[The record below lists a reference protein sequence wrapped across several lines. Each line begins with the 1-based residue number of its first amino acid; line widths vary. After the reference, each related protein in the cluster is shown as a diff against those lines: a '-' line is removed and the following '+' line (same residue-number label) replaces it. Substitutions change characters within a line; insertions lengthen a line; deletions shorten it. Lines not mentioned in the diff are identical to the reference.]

1 MTTLDAPLAL
11 PPRGGNAGEPAEPD
25 SRRLVDC
32 GAARVAPDGVPP
44 APGWVGHLDLHYTR
58 DGERTLSMDRHSG
71 PLRVLK
77 RLLPEGPGICHHV
90 LVHPPGGIVGG
101 DRLEIDARLDAGT
114 HALLTTPGATRF
126 YRSAGRPAVQQTRLR
141 LAGGA
146 RLEWLPLESIAY
158 RGCLAENHLRLELEP
173 GAEAMGWDML
183 ALGLPA
189 AGQSWDHGRYLQHVE
204 LLGVWLERGLLDAS
218 DADLLD
224 GPLGL
229 AGRRVLATCW
239 FAAGGALP
247 GARREA
253 LLDAAR
259 AVVEHHAPG
268 GAAPDGA
275 RAVVAGVTAVQ
286 PSVLVLRALA
296 DRVEPA
302 MALLLKVRAAWRQ
315 AAWNLAAHP
324 PRIWR
329 T

>member
-1 MTTLDAPLAL
+1 MLAMTDAP
-11 PPRGGNAGEPAEPD
+11 AGQ
-25 SRRLVDC
+25 
-32 GAARVAPDGVPP
+32 PP
-44 APGWVGHLDLHYTR
+44 AQAGGWVGHLDLHYTR
-58 DGERTLSMDRHSG
+58 DGERTLSADRHSG

-126 YRSAGRPAVQQTRLR
+126 YRSAGRPAVQQTRLHV
-141 LAGGA
+141 AGGA
-146 RLEWLPLESIAY
+146 RLEWLPLETIVY

-173 GAEAMGWDML
+173 GAEAMGWDVL

-189 AGQSWDHGRYLQHVE
+189 AGQAWEHGRYLQQVE
-204 LLGVWLERGLLDAS
+204 LPGVWLERGLIDAS

-239 FAAGGALP
+239 FAAGSALP
-247 GARREA
+247 AWRRDA

-259 AVVEHHAPG
+259 TVLEDDALAG
-268 GAAPDGA
+268 GAGRGIASGITLGIT
-275 RAVVAGVTAVQ
+275 AGVTAVQ
-286 PSVLVLRALA
+286 PSVLVLRMLA
-296 DRVEPA
+296 ERVEPA
-302 MALLLKVRAAWRQ
+302 MALLQKVRAAWRL
-315 AAWNLAAHP
+315 AAWQLQANP
-324 PRIWR
+324 PRVWR
-329 T
+329 C